1 MRQREEPQAVAMCT
15 LTVDDHTSQSGV
27 KRYMLGGEP
36 ILTADGDPDHRRQ
49 GPPLVRDQRR
59 RRARRSASTSS

>member
-1 MRQREEPQAVAMCT
+1 MCT
-15 LTVDDHTSQSGV
+15 LTVDDHTSAAGV

-36 ILTADGDPDHRRQ
+36 VLTRDGEPLIDAQ

-59 RRARRSASTSS
+59 RRARRSASTS